1 MSIFRKKKSEELPPL
16 VLSAGDGTEWMSFPF
31 TVVDSLRHMVAK
43 VTRQETFPARLSL
56 VASLRQEGVTYIS
69 RALGATMANDMELN
83 ICVIEL
89 NWWWPAQQ
97 PEAVASGPGLAAVL
111 AGEATME
118 EALVSTGLP
127 NLHLL
132 PAGNAP
138 SHRRAALARSTG
150 LGTVINDLTR
160 RFDHLLLDIPAALAT
175 NDAIPLAS
183 FGTACCLVLK
193 QGVTPVGKARTA
205 LQDLDHIPNLGVVM
219 NQVEIA
225 TPSFILRMVPQQ

>member
-16 VLSAGDGTEWMSFPF
+16 VLSAEDGTEWMSFPF

-43 VTRQETFPARLSL
+43 VMRQEPFPSRLSL

-69 RALGATMANDMELN
+69 RALGTMMANDMEIN
-83 ICVIEL
+83 ICVVEL
-89 NWWWPAQQ
+89 NWWWPAQE
-97 PEAVASGPGLAAVL
+97 PEAIASSPGLAAVL
-111 AGEATME
+111 AGEASME
-118 EALVSTGLP
+118 EALVGTGLP

-132 PAGNAP
+132 PAGDAP
-138 SHRRAALARSTG
+138 TTRRAALARNAN
-150 LGTVINDLTR
+150 LGKVIDDLSW
-160 RFDHLLLDIPAALAT
+160 RFDHLLLDIPASLAS

-183 FGTACCLVLK
+183 LGTACCLILR

-219 NQVEIA
+219 NQVKIA
-225 TPSFILRMVPQQ
+225 SPSFILRMVPQQ